1 MKNPIRNTTF
11 VPSFVALSLIAL
23 LGLSSCASTSSFLI
37 STVVPAAEGTIRIRK
52 DKNKNY
58 DIVIKMYNLAEVER
72 LEPPK
77 NAYVVWMENED
88 GRVKNLGRIN
98 SSHEMLTKK
107 LKATFET
114 VSPTK
119 PTKIFITAEDEA
131 NVTSPSSM
139 IVLLSNP
146 IH

>member
-1 MKNPIRNTTF
+1 MKNPIRNTAFLLTL
-11 VPSFVALSLIAL
+11 VGLSLIAL
-23 LGLSSCASTSSFLI
+23 MGVSSCASTSSFLV
-37 STVVPAAEGTIRIRK
+37 STVVPAAEGTIRIKK

-88 GRVKNLGRIN
+88 GLVKNLGRIN

-114 VSPTK
+114 VSHTK
-119 PTKIFITAEDEA
+119 PTKIFITAENEA

-146 IH
+146 FH